1 MLRHARRAASPLAH
15 DSAYT
20 SNNNGEWIGLPG
32 SLKGADFDGNAQF
45 VSRAWRFPFQP
56 A

>member
-1 MLRHARRAASPLAH
+1 VNLAASPLAH

-20 SNNNGEWIGLPG
+20 SNNNGEWIGLLD
-32 SLKGADFDGNAQF
+32 SFKGADFDGNAQIA
-45 VSRAWRFPFQP
+45 SRGWPFLFRP